1 MTRFRLIGVTLL
13 AMFALGAVVAA
24 SVAQATEA
32 PYWTINGT
40 RLAKGATKYVS
51 AKTYKESELNLEA
64 GSKKVKCTKTKVPF
78 EGAVLLGS
86 SAGEPGTSSETFEY
100 SGCKVE
106 GNGSECKVKEPIVT
120 SQLRSELAENSS
132 EYTLVELKPVSGA
145 TVATLGFEGGA
156 CTIKETKVTGSVAA
170 EVLTTAEQKIK
181 MPTEHITGESWI
193 YRFPTTAIK
202 SVVLFKEGKGET
214 VEVGLTAFGE
224 SAKAAG
230 TAQISLAEVK
240 EGKLFSSGEV
250 VFEQEKGWKGEAKG
264 GGDFQITENAKVSCE
279 KETFEGVGSGDSA
292 TSDMAPSYSGCQ
304 FEVENEKK
312 EVTKTSAKVEAR
324 GCDYEELAA
333 EEPGKDEFKT
343 EFDISNCSAGK
354 GILITSEL
362 EAGKTCEVEIGNQAD
377 GKGDKDKDTKEGAP
391 FESEGEIHDTDVAG
405 VTKGCPEGIEKGKE
419 PSLFMSMVL
428 YVPVFTIFGWA
439 ILAIVI

>member
-1 MTRFRLIGVTLL
+1 MIRFRLIGVMAL
-13 AMFALGAVVAA
+13 AMFAVGAVAA
-24 SVAQATEA
+24 SAAQATEA

-40 RLAKGATKYVS
+40 RLVQGATKYVS
-51 AKTYKESELNLEA
+51 AKTYKEGELAIEA
-64 GSKKVKCTKTKVPF
+64 GSKKLKCAKAKVPF
-78 EGAVLLGS
+78 VGSVLLGS

-106 GNGSECKVKEPIVT
+106 GNGTECKVKEPIVT
-120 SQLRSELAENSS
+120 NQLRSELAENS
-132 EYTLVELKPVSGA
+132 EENTLVELKPVTGV
-145 TVATLGFEGGA
+145 TFATLTFEGGS
-156 CTIKETKVTGSVAA
+156 CVIKEAKVTGSVAA
-170 EVLTTAEQKIK
+170 EVLTTTEKKIK
-181 MPTEHITGESWI
+181 MPTEHITGESWL

-202 SVVLFKEGKGET
+202 SVVLFKAGKGET
-214 VEVGLTAFGE
+214 VEVGLSAFGE
-224 SAKAAG
+224 SAKAVG
-230 TAQISLAEVK
+230 TAEISLAEVK
-240 EGKLFSSGEV
+240 EGKLFSAGEV
-250 VFEQEKGWKGEAKG
+250 VFEEEKGWKAEAKG

-304 FEVENEKK
+304 FELENEKK

-362 EAGKTCEVEIGNQAD
+362 EGKMCEVEIGNQAD
-377 GKGDKDKDTKEGAP
+377 GKSDKDKDTKEGAP
-391 FESEGEIHDTDVAG
+391 FEAEGEIHDTDVAG

-439 ILAIVI
+439 VLAIVI